1 METKSRTI
9 SSCRVHVFLNF
20 ILISYM
26 SPEISVSK
34 KEQPN
39 QKRGRRSK

>member
-34 KEQPN
+34 KPN